1 MTNEQNN
8 WHMATSFAQT
18 YFYGTKVDLKIGDL
32 IQAGFQSNQEDRQ
45 FKYMYV
51 KYMYVMDIRVVSVA

>member
-51 KYMYVMDIRVVSVA
+51 MDIRVVSVA

>member
-8 WHMATSFAQT
+8 WHMATAFAQT
-18 YFYGTKVDLKIGDL
+18 YFYGTKADLKIGDL
-32 IQAGFQSNQEDRQ
+32 IQAGFRSNQEDRQ
-45 FKYMYV
+45 F

>member
-8 WHMATSFAQT
+8 WHMATAFAQT
-18 YFYGTKVDLKIGDL
+18 YFYGTKADLKIGDL
-32 IQAGFQSNQEDRQ
+32 IQAGFRSKQEDRQ
-45 FKYMYV
+45 F

>member
-1 MTNEQNN
+1 
-8 WHMATSFAQT
+8 MATSFAQT

>member
-32 IQAGFQSNQEDRQ
+32 IQAGFRSNQEDRQ
-45 FKYMYV
+45 F

>member
-1 MTNEQNN
+1 MTNEQNT
-8 WHMATSFAQT
+8 WHMATAFAQT
-18 YFYGTKVDLKIGDL
+18 YLYGTKADLKIGDL

-51 KYMYVMDIRVVSVA
+51 MDIRVVSVA

>member
-8 WHMATSFAQT
+8 WHMATAFAQT
-18 YFYGTKVDLKIGDL
+18 YFYGTKADLKIGDL

-51 KYMYVMDIRVVSVA
+51 MDIRVVSVA

>member
-32 IQAGFQSNQEDRQ
+32 IQAGFRSNQEDRQ
-45 FKYMYV
+45 FR
-51 KYMYVMDIRVVSVA
+51 YMYVMDIRVVSVA